1 MATASPNLELDLLF
15 LLNQASYALAAEMN
29 EALAPHGLNTRDWC
43 VLTKAVEGG
52 HTQREIADLALIDKT
67 TMVTTLDALEAA
79 GLAVRQPSPTDRR
92 VKLVAATP
100 AGRRLVER
108 ATKAIDIVIASV
120 LGEVP
125 ASERRA
131 LVNGLERLVNGRLA
145 QPAHVDATATAP
157 RRRTVRTPS

>member
-29 EALAPHGLNTRDWC
+29 EALSPHGINTRDWC

-52 HTQREIADLALIDKT
+52 HTQREIAELALIDKT

-79 GLAVRQPSPTDRR
+79 GLAVRRASPADRR
-92 VKLVAATP
+92 VKLVDATP

-108 ATKAIDIVIASV
+108 ATTAIDGVIASV

-125 ASERRA
+125 ATERRA
-131 LVNGLERLVNGRLA
+131 LVNGLQRLVSGRLA
-145 QPAHVDATATAP
+145 WPSHVEPGHVP
-157 RRRTVRTPS
+157 RRRAVRTPS